1 VTRVYYDSDADLG
14 VLQNKT
20 LAVIGYGNQGRAQ
33 ALNMRDSGLNV
44 VVGNR
49 RDDYWNLATRDG
61 FKVLS
66 IAEAAEI
73 ADVIC
78 MLIPDD
84 VQPPVYDQF
93 IKTYLGRG
101 KTLDFASGYNLYF
114 SHILPPEE
122 ADVVMVAPKMIG
134 QSVRDLY
141 VKGSGGPALVGVQRN
156 ASGWAHQT
164 ALAIAKAIGA
174 TRVGA
179 IESSVEEETI
189 TDLFAEQTLDGPF
202 LLSMQ
207 TAFDVLVDAGYNP
220 EVVLLELYS
229 SGEVI
234 EVLKDIV
241 TAGLYRQLDNH
252 STTSQYGQLTRA
264 PMIVSQNTK
273 TIYQQILDDI
283 KNGKFSEE
291 WELEREAGYSKL
303 TQLKKAALAHR
314 INAAEDR
321 IKRKMRLS
329 WLSET
334 GEGGSSSE

>member
-1 VTRVYYDSDADLG
+1 MTRVYYDNDADLKA
-14 VLQNKT
+14 LQNKT

-49 RDDYWNLATRDG
+49 QDDYWDIATEDG
-61 FKVLS
+61 FKVFS

-73 ADVIC
+73 SDVIC

-84 VQPPVYDQF
+84 VQPSVYDEF
-93 IKTYLGRG
+93 VKTYLGRG
-101 KTLDFASGYNLYF
+101 KTLDFASGYNLHY
-114 SHILPPEE
+114 SHIRPPEE
-122 ADVVMVAPKMIG
+122 TDVVMVAPKMIG

-141 VKGSGGPALVGVQRN
+141 VEGSGGPALVGVHRN
-156 ASGWAHQT
+156 ASGRAHQT

-179 IESSVEEETI
+179 IESSVEEETV

-202 LLSMQ
+202 LLSMR
-207 TAFDVLVDAGYNP
+207 TAFDVLVDSGYDP

-234 EVLKDIV
+234 EVLKDII
-241 TAGLYRQLDNH
+241 TRGLYRQLDNH

-264 PMIVSQNTK
+264 PLLVSQNTR
-273 TIYQQILDDI
+273 TTYQQILDDI
-283 KNGKFSEE
+283 KNGKFSAE
-291 WELEREAGYSKL
+291 WESERKAGYRKL
-303 TQLKKAALAHR
+303 TELKKAALAHR

-321 IKRKMRLS
+321 IRKKMRLS

-334 GEGGSSSE
+334 SAGGKSGE